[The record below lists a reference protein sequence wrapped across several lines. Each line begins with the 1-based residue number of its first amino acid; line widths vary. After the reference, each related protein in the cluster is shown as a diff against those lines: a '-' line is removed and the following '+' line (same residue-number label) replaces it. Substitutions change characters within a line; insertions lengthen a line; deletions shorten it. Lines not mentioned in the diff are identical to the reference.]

1 MFDSE
6 ELTADEFKKEVSKKD
21 KLIKEAK
28 SITLI
33 LLAVLTFRSMIA
45 EPFRIPSGS
54 MIPTLMI
61 GDFILVNKL
70 SYGVKVPFTDI
81 NLFGFDSDPIYLF
94 GKSDPKRG
102 DVIVFKYPRDRSI
115 NYIKRVVAVPGD
127 TVEVRSKILY
137 VNDQPQVMEE
147 SKDNKKFLDEMDDKF
162 KTYNFNFFKA
172 KTGEADHILQ
182 FDRDAFYSTDFEKR
196 TIGPNEFF
204 VMGDNRDY
212 SSDSRFWGTVPREN
226 IKGRAMFVWFSLIF
240 PLGEYPFKF
249 RPFRIGTVIN

>member
-1 MFDSE
+1 MSDSE
-6 ELTADEFKKEVSKKD
+6 ISAEEFQKEISKKD
-21 KLIKEAK
+21 KLFKEIK
-28 SITLI
+28 SISLI

-70 SYGVKVPFTDI
+70 SYGVKVPFTDM
-81 NLFGFDSDPIYLF
+81 NLFGVDSNPIYLF
-94 GKSDPKRG
+94 GKSDPQRG
-102 DVIVFKYPRDRSI
+102 DVVVFKYPRDRSI

-127 TVEVRSKILY
+127 TIEVRSKILY
-137 VNDQPQVMEE
+137 VNDKPQQMMEA
-147 SKDNKKFLDEMDDKF
+147 DGKKFIEEMDDKF

-172 KTGEADHILQ
+172 KTGEAEHTIQ
-182 FDRDAFYSTDFEKR
+182 FDKDAFYSTDFEKR

-204 VMGDNRDY
+204 CMGDNRDY

-226 IKGRAMFVWFSLIF
+226 IKGKAMFVWFSLIF
-240 PLGEYPFKF
+240 PFGEYPFKF
-249 RPFRIGTVIN
+249 RPLRIGTVIK

>member
-1 MFDSE
+1 MSE
-6 ELTADEFKKEVSKKD
+6 GEIIVEEFKKEVSKKN
-21 KLIKEAK
+21 KILKEVK
-28 SITLI
+28 SISLI
-33 LLAVLTFRSMIA
+33 LLVVLTFRSVIA

-81 NLFGFDSDPIYLF
+81 NLFGLDSDPIYLF

-102 DVIVFKYPRDRSI
+102 DVIVFKFPRDRSI

-127 TVEVRSKILY
+127 TIEVKDKILY
-137 VNDQPQVMEE
+137 VNDKPQEMVETE
-147 SKDNKKFLDEMDDKF
+147 GKKYLEEMDDKF
-162 KTYNFNFFKA
+162 KAYNFSFLKA
-172 KTGEADHILQ
+172 KTGMAEHILQ
-182 FDRDAFYSTDFEKR
+182 YDKDSFYSTDFAKI

-226 IKGRAMFVWFSLIF
+226 IKGKALFVWFSLIF
-240 PLGEYPFKF
+240 PFGEYPFKF